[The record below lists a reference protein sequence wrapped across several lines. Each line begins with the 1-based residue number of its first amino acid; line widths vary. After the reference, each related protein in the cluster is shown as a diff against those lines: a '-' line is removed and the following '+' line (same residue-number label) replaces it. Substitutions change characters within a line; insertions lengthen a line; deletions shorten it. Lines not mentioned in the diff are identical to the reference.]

1 MKITIDVPAELAD
14 LIREAV
20 EGGDYTNAEQVALD
34 GLWLWA
40 DAVEN
45 GGAAEDEDGDG
56 AADEDLLAAME
67 QRARERG

>member
-45 GGAAEDEDGDG
+45 GAGEDEDGDG
-56 AADEDLLAAME
+56 SADEDLLAAME